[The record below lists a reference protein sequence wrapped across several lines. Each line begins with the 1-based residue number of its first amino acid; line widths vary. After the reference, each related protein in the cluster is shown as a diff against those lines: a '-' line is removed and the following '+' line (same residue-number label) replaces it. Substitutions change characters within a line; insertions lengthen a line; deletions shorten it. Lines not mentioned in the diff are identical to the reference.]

1 MRQTILRLT
10 IVILSSMMVATS
22 FVACG
27 DDEEKT
33 PIVEPVQNDTQ
44 VEAQAI
50 DLGLP
55 SGTKW
60 ANMNVGA
67 TAPWDNGLYFAWG
80 ETTGYLGD
88 ASDGHSFEWSSY
100 KLWTVGSGTLKKYN
114 SNNDFGIVDNK
125 TTLEAGDDAAR
136 VNWGGEWRMPTQDDV
151 KELLEHTTIEFD
163 IVNGKSC
170 YIFHSKINGNSVL
183 FPQTGMRIGKAPI
196 NVDTG
201 YWTSSLCEYN
211 SQKAYM
217 FYFGNFM
224 SSDLFSVQHDRSN
237 GLPVR
242 PVYGGSSSSGSG
254 SGNNGGGSGSGDNG
268 GGSGSGDNGGSSGS
282 GNSGSDTSPVWG
294 KVTGTISAIGPGVTY
309 SSEASFADG
318 KSTTVDYVYYPS
330 TGNYYVYGGTFCS
343 QPEVNGGKGLRYDA
357 KKGYNSITI
366 KYGFYYDYSTKIRY
380 DWELRLRVT
389 LP

>member
-136 VNWGGEWRMPTQDDV
+136 VNWGGEWRMPTRKQIN
-151 KELLEHTTIEFD
+151 ELRNSRYTSWVWTS
-163 IVNGKSC
+163 VNGIKGYRVVSIVPGYTDKS
-170 YIFHSKINGNSVL
+170 IFLPAAGYYVSSELNYMGEYGHYLSSEVDPSSESNDVSYLLFKSTGNGN
-183 FPQTGMRIGKAPI
+183 
-196 NVDTG
+196 
-201 YWTSSLCEYN
+201 
-211 SQKAYM
+211 
-217 FYFGNFM
+217 
-224 SSDLFSVQHDRSN
+224 
-237 GLPVR
+237 
-242 PVYGGSSSSGSG
+242 
-254 SGNNGGGSGSGDNG
+254 GSGDRVVG
-268 GGSGSGDNGGSSGS
+268 RSIR
-282 GNSGSDTSPVWG
+282 PV
-294 KVTGTISAIGPGVTY
+294 V
-309 SSEASFADG
+309 
-318 KSTTVDYVYYPS
+318 
-330 TGNYYVYGGTFCS
+330 
-343 QPEVNGGKGLRYDA
+343 LL
-357 KKGYNSITI
+357 NSI
-366 KYGFYYDYSTKIRY
+366 KQ
-380 DWELRLRVT
+380 
-389 LP
+389 

>member
-1 MRQTILRLT
+1 MRQTIFRLT
-10 IVILSSMMVATS
+10 TVILSSLMVATS

-80 ETTGYLGD
+80 ETTGYRGD
-88 ASDGHSFEWSSY
+88 ASDGHSFDWNSY
-100 KLWTVGSGTLKKYN
+100 KLWTVGNKKYN
-114 SNNDFGIVDNK
+114 CNSDLGIVDNK
-125 TTLEAGDDAAR
+125 TTLEAGDDVAR

-151 KELLEHTTIEFD
+151 AELLEHTTIEFD

-170 YIFHSKINGNSVL
+170 YIFTSKINGNSVL
-183 FPQTGMRIGKAPI
+183 FPQTGMRIGKDPI

-201 YWTSSLCEYN
+201 YWTSSLCEFN

-242 PVYGGSSSSGSG
+242 PIYGGTSSSGSG
-254 SGNNGGGSGSGDNG
+254 SGNNGSGSGSGNG
-268 GGSGSGDNGGSSGS
+268 GG
-282 GNSGSDTSPVWG
+282 DTSPIWG
-294 KVTGTISAIGPGVTY
+294 KVTGTISAIGPGVAY

-318 KSTTVDYVYYPS
+318 KSTTVDYVYYP
-330 TGNYYVYGGTFCS
+330 TTDTYYVYGGTFCS
-343 QPEVNGGKGLRYDA
+343 QPDVNNGKGLRYDA